1 MRTHTQ
7 QCDDTFIAVRGHIFL
22 VVTFSQLVQ
31 LSGIAGISVELP
43 LVQTNIVFFTLKVSF
58 SLVVSTF
65 SCSLALARYARVSL
79 PPSALFSLSL
89 SLSLSFDKISLVFP
103 PHYRTAVPSSSSSS

>member
-7 QCDDTFIAVRGHIFL
+7 QCEDTFIAVRGHIFL

-89 SLSLSFDKISLVFP
+89 SLSFDKISLVFP
-103 PHYRTAVPSSSSSS
+103 PHYRTVVPSSSSSS